1 MKKIDDFFWIR
12 MTTIYFL
19 NFSIKKKISL
29 RERLKKMKR
38 FAIDTLSFK
47 RFFEKVDIVERNN
60 KLMKFNFVIM
70 TKIKNRS
77 ISKYEF
83 VKKQKCVKLI
93 FFVKLN
99 NVNRCNIK
107 NFVNKFF
114 FVVVQILIDIL
125 ILFFDVIVRENHE
138 LLFNRKSIEI
148 LI

>member
-1 MKKIDDFFWIR
+1 
-12 MTTIYFL
+12 
-19 NFSIKKKISL
+19 
-29 RERLKKMKR
+29 MKR